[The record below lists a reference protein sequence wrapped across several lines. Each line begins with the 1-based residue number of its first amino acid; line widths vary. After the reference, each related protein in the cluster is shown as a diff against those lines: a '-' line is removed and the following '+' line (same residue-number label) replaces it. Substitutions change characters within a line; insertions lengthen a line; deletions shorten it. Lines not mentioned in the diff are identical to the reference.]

1 MHFKISSNEQ
11 FYKGNTY
18 NTFSNFFFF
27 FYGETCDFFR
37 GAAILYISID
47 RYMI

>member
-11 FYKGNTY
+11 FYTGNTN
-18 NTFSNFFFF
+18 NTFSNFF

>member
-11 FYKGNTY
+11 FYTGNTN
-18 NTFSNFFFF
+18 NTFSNFFF